1 MTRRRKLLF
10 SLVALAIA
18 LLLVELGTKA
28 WLHWVADEDA
38 FRRYASI
45 SQLRARYG
53 VFDRYRSHRHLGFAL
68 APGFVQGDTRHN
80 SLGFRGEELAID
92 KPEGTTRIV
101 CCGGSTTYGFGVHND
116 DLTMPKLLQFVLRE
130 QGRQVEVV
138 NAGCPGWT
146 TFETLINFESRV
158 LDLAPDFVVVYHGI
172 NDVLARMVWPPE
184 AMRGDQSGWLVREN
198 HLAEA
203 SWAERSDLL
212 RILLIRG
219 GMIEPH
225 GSMLRVIGDRAD
237 SNRTF
242 EFRRQRLGG
251 TYPEGVFA
259 EVPIERMLQ
268 QNGTRLFR
276 RNLESLIAVA
286 ERHGVQVL
294 LMPFAYSKEF
304 PDKPNIGH
312 PAVQAAID
320 AGNDVVR
327 ELARVH
333 GVGLL
338 DLTGEL
344 TEKAMYTDGEHFTV
358 YGNGKRVERMAPW
371 FLERL

>member
-1 MTRRRKLLF
+1 VTRRRKLLF
-10 SLVALAIA
+10 SLVALTIA
-18 LLLVELGTKA
+18 LLLFELGTKA

-130 QGRQVEVV
+130 QGRQVEVI

-158 LDLAPDFVVVYHGI
+158 LDLDPDFVVVYHGI

-184 AMRGDQSGWLVREN
+184 ALRGDQSGWLVREH

-237 SNRTF
+237 SNQTF

-286 ERHGVQVL
+286 KRHGVQVL

-304 PDKPNIGH
+304 PNKPNIGH

-327 ELARVH
+327 ELAREH
-333 GVGLL
+333 AVGLL